1 MLQQQSFMSTNSLDN
16 KINSIIMING
26 SPRRERS
33 NTQYIADYF
42 LEGAREAGAR
52 TEVEYLYGKKM
63 QYCQG
68 EFHCFEKTPG
78 KCMYDKK
85 DEVQALWEKAVTFD
99 LILIGSGVY
108 ASFLS
113 GKTKTFLERVL
124 PLLDPH
130 LEKDGNPDYV
140 DPSPPEGLFNQIL
153 GYLSPYVLPSI
164 DPHFDPGAVGEYHH
178 RARVDEKG
186 NRFKFPPIGF
196 ICNAG
201 LPEQSQFEVIKEY
214 ARDLPKNLRNEC
226 VVEIYRGQG
235 ELFTF
240 KSLLFYPIFQKYQN
254 VLRQA
259 GREVVRQGR
268 ISKPTQAELE
278 KPLIHHDW
286 YMSLANAHFDR
297 ELGDFS
303 SPLNRMILAHNEIQ
317 EFAETQFER
326 LKGLKERH
334 LPANKK

>member
-1 MLQQQSFMSTNSLDN
+1 
-16 KINSIIMING
+16 MING
-26 SPRRERS
+26 SPRREKS

-52 TEVEYLYGKKM
+52 TEVEYLYGKRI
-63 QYCQG
+63 QSCQG

-78 KCMYDKK
+78 KCIYTKK

-108 ASFLS
+108 ASFLT

-130 LEKDGNPDYV
+130 LEKDGDPDYV
-140 DPSPPEGLFNQIL
+140 DPSPPGGLFNEVLRFL
-153 GYLSPYVLPSI
+153 GPYILPSI
-164 DPHFDPGAVGEYHH
+164 DPNFNPSAVGEYHH
-178 RARVDEKG
+178 RIRMDE
-186 NRFKFPPIGF
+186 NSNPLKFPPIGF

-201 LPEQSQFEVIKEY
+201 LPEQSQFKVIKEY

-226 VVEIYRGQG
+226 IVEIYRGQG

-240 KSLLFYPIFQKYQN
+240 KSLLFYPIFKKYQDT
-254 VLRQA
+254 LRLA
-259 GREVVRQGR
+259 GREVVKQGK
-268 ISKPTQAELE
+268 ISGATQAELE

-303 SPLNRMILAHNEIQ
+303 SPLNKIILTHNAVQDFVDKTFKKLTE
-317 EFAETQFER
+317 
-326 LKGLKERH
+326 LKAKYFPLK
-334 LPANKK
+334 

>member
-1 MLQQQSFMSTNSLDN
+1 MAAPSLDN

-26 SPRRERS
+26 SPRREKS

-52 TEVEYLYGKKM
+52 TETEYLYGKKI
-63 QYCQG
+63 QSCRG

-108 ASFLS
+108 ASFLT

-130 LEKDGNPDYV
+130 LEKDGNSNYV
-140 DPSPPEGLFNQIL
+140 DPSPPEGLFNKIL
-153 GYLSPYVLPSI
+153 GYLGPHVLPSI
-164 DPHFDPGAVGEYHH
+164 DPNFNSSAVGEYHH
-178 RARVDEKG
+178 RMRVDENG
-186 NRFKFPPIGF
+186 NPFTFPPIGF

-226 VVEIYRGQG
+226 IVEIYRGQG

-240 KSLLFYPIFQKYQN
+240 KSLLFYPIFKKYQKN
-254 VLRQA
+254 LRQA
-259 GREVVRQGR
+259 GREVVKQGK
-268 ISKPTQAELE
+268 ISETTQAELE

-303 SPLNRMILAHNEIQ
+303 SPLNRIILAHNNVQ
-317 EFAETQFER
+317 DFAERQV
-326 LKGLKERH
+326 KILKELKEKY
-334 LPANKK
+334 LPLKK